1 MSEPFKD
8 AVGICKTIMRNGYDA
23 YIISERLQ
31 KLTIEDKGKEIVID
45 ISTELDFKG
54 LSKLFPNIQI
64 AGKNEVTAILKEGE
78 SSFYFYMSD
87 TSNSSHPE
95 ECVSRM
101 TPRLLKALEK
111 KQEIPMSSACP
122 YIPKARD
129 PYEGFASLSTGEVC
143 FLGIPDQTLK
153 KDYLMGI
160 RALRFAA
167 NYNLPI
173 ESNTKASIIR
183 ACKRILDYVPIPEIM
198 DEWRKVEAENM
209 YIFVSLLF
217 ETMLL
222 HGLIPEIAGLSRFT
236 QVKNSKTGE
245 TETVF
250 NHTLDVMR
258 LYPEELP
265 YDWFG
270 VVACLFHDVGKVF
283 TAEKVDGEWQFLQHH
298 RVGAKVTR
306 KILTRLNFP
315 QEDVDLICGI
325 VRNHMRFHFML
336 TDKGIRKFKAIAE
349 YPRLIEMVRA
359 DIKARGSQYKEFNHN
374 LKMLERADI
383 PEEALDPF
391 LNGNEIMQYTGL
403 NPGPVVGIIRESLL
417 IAQISGDVSTME
429 EAIEY
434 VKNQARMEKLI
445 Q

>member
-23 YIISERLQ
+23 YIINERLQ
-31 KLTIEDKGKEIVID
+31 KLTIDDKGHETELD

-54 LSKLFPNIQI
+54 LAKLFPSIQPSERTGI
-64 AGKNEVTAILKEGE
+64 CAILKEGE
-78 SSFYFYMSD
+78 TTFLFYSSES
-87 TSNSSHPE
+87 SNSCHPE
-95 ECVSRM
+95 ECVARM
-101 TPRLLKALEK
+101 TPRLLKVLEK
-111 KQEIPMSSACP
+111 KHEIPLSAACP
-122 YIPKARD
+122 YIPKAQD
-129 PYEGFASLSTGEVC
+129 PYEGFAELSSGEVRMT
-143 FLGIPDQTLK
+143 GIPDQTLK

-173 ESNTKASIIR
+173 ETNTKIAIIR
-183 ACKRILDYVPIPEIM
+183 SSKRILDYVPVPEIM
-198 DEWRKVEAENM
+198 NEWRKVEAENM
-209 YIFVSLLF
+209 YVFVSLLF

-222 HGLIPEIAGLSRFT
+222 HGLIPEIAALSRLT

-245 TETVF
+245 LEDVF
-250 NHTLDVMR
+250 SHTLDVMK

-270 VVACLFHDVGKVF
+270 VVACLFHDVGKLY
-283 TAEKVDGEWQFLQHH
+283 TAEEVDGNWQFLQHH

-315 QEDVDLICGI
+315 QEDVDLICDL

-336 TDKGIRKFKAIAE
+336 TDKGIRKFKVIDE
-349 YPRLIEMVRA
+349 YPRLIEIARA
-359 DIKARGSQYKEFNHN
+359 DIKARGTTYKEFNHN
-374 LKMLERADI
+374 IKMLERADI

-391 LNGNEIMQYTGL
+391 LNGNEIMQHTGL
-403 NPGPVVGIIRESLL
+403 KPGPVVGIIRETLL
-417 IAQISGDVSTME
+417 KAQIAGDVTNME
-429 EAIEY
+429 EAIEF
-434 VKNQARMEKLI
+434 VIAQAKMA
-445 Q
+445 